1 MKIQPCMLDNNVPK
15 IQDTCKKND
24 APSFKAG
31 SGGVA
36 FNLVGNAM
44 QWIQDKGFL
53 ASFLI
58 QDGLGMTLPRVGT
71 AYMRDREVTGELNFH
86 EGKEV
91 LLREGLTGP
100 IMMAMAPLMLAIT
113 AKFGKTTTV
122 NSQLIKRFGNSFK
135 ELISNKNFD
144 KELLKNKEALKEEY
158 FKHNIKSIL
167 ENTLGKGKYE
177 SKDVEYILN
186 HLKNYE
192 NPPEKLNVKGLFK
205 KKNYKKQCLSEIE
218 AHINNLQYTHSSDLG
233 MLDKLKVGTGD
244 SIRAYDAK
252 ETMDALLKYSDD
264 IIVKNKHLTEITEE
278 GAENFKNAAITKR
291 MLTTIATVAATLG
304 AMSYIPKIY
313 AKSDIA
319 PGARTALQMKA
330 AMEQERLEQNNS
342 NEVSFKAKGK
352 PDKNWLS
359 KIGKFISEHQNENIS
374 SEFEYNG
381 HNFTNTLMGL
391 LSVGGLL
398 LPRGLRAYNRALVDE
413 NGKKD
418 KTELYE
424 ILIRDLTSSLSVI
437 FAVPM
442 LTRAF
447 VSAYENKTGFVLMH
461 KDREQSKLKNFV
473 DLINPYSKAHVLT
486 NKEIESLYYG
496 VDSGDKL
503 LNFCKYIDKNNGD
516 LEKIFAKSDSAG
528 EIFNEKTLHLEKL
541 KNLSK
546 KEKNS
551 KIIEYIQDFIKKD
564 KNLVDDSVKNM
575 MQGAKREI
583 KGNKLLSYAK
593 GLNSMPAAIATFVIS
608 PILLGWFIPT
618 ITYRN
623 TRRIHAKHE
632 REAQK
637 NKVNTAA

>member
-177 SKDVEYILN
+177 SKDVEYILS

-352 PDKNWLS
+352 PDKNWLA

-528 EIFNEKTLHLEKL
+528 EIFNEKTLQLEKL

-583 KGNKLLSYAK
+583 KGNKLISYAK

>member
-319 PGARTALQMKA
+319 PGARTALQIKA
-330 AMEQERLEQNNS
+330 AMEQERLERNNS

-352 PDKNWLS
+352 PDKNWLA

-528 EIFNEKTLHLEKL
+528 EIFNEKTLQLEKL

-583 KGNKLLSYAK
+583 KGNKLISYAK